1 VSRPTHTSSPPAPRG
16 RRRAA
21 LLAARLALAAA
32 LGLCAALLVSCGSSG
47 KGLIPTANATPLQ
60 ADFEAVA
67 QAAQSA
73 GGDCTAT
80 ETAIA
85 KTEQDYNAL
94 PPSIDA
100 GLRTRLREG
109 IVNLKHVSLSLCS
122 QPLSPV
128 TTGTTA
134 RTQTATT
141 STTTTP
147 TTTTP
152 TTTTPTTTTTTPSE
166 ESGTGPG
173 GGTVAPG
180 QEAPSE
186 GESHAGGVGPGGNGP
201 PGREKKSE

>member
-1 VSRPTHTSSPPAPRG
+1 MN
-16 RRRAA
+16 RRARI
-21 LLAARLALAAA
+21 AARFALAAA

-60 ADFEAVA
+60 SDFEAVA
-67 QAAQSA
+67 QAAQTA
-73 GGDCTAT
+73 NGDCTAT

-94 PPSIDA
+94 PASIDA
-100 GLRTRLREG
+100 GLRTKLREG
-109 IVNLKHVSLSLCS
+109 IVNLKQRALALCS
-122 QPLSPV
+122 QPISPV

-134 RTQTATT
+134 KTQATT

-152 TTTTPTTTTTTPSE
+152 TTTTPTTATTTE
-166 ESGTGPG
+166 ETSTGPG

-180 QEAPSE
+180 QETPSE
-186 GESHAGGVGPGGNGP
+186 GEDHAGGVGPGGSGP
-201 PGREKKSE
+201 PGQEKKTE